1 MEYSSAS
8 SAVSVDT
15 VTSLPQVLGSVDKI
29 EATQIAK
36 QKELLSKAQA
46 NAGLLQPHELTK
58 VLFVI

>member
-1 MEYSSAS
+1 MEYSSAP

-36 QKELLSKAQA
+36 QKELLTKAQA
-46 NAGLLQPHELTK
+46 NAGLLQAHELTK

>member
-29 EATQIAK
+29 EATQNAK
-36 QKELLSKAQA
+36 QRSCSQKHKQMQVFSSLMNSRRYYL
-46 NAGLLQPHELTK
+46 
-58 VLFVI
+58 